1 MRMYYAKVNLNSHIH
16 ELHNKQITLQE
27 VMENVERNFNE
38 GLMYEKEIPVLNPET
53 KEFSYETHE
62 FKVREIYSVG
72 KREITGRIGKES
84 HVYVNQEN
92 NEKEL
97 VRKSVDN
104 IEIVNFYWDM
114 DNEIIMFHT
123 RTRFGHK
130 EFVDAFQHFLNEAT
144 KKGKGYKFEVSLL
157 TDNISLENVKQ
168 NLKKLKSIKYIEI
181 SIIPPNPDD
190 DILEEIEVNKEE
202 YLKRYDEGNITKKIN
217 ILESSGRKGLNV
229 DSQILTDNF
238 KEISSIH
245 SGLKI
250 ETSLNR
256 GYVRIKAIDSKGRI
270 YNTGEKTPMKS
281 TLNLV
286 GDNIIK
292 FAEECKSELARIFTG
307 GL

>member
-16 ELHNKQITLQE
+16 ELHNKKITIQE
-27 VMENVERNFNE
+27 VMENVEKNFHE
-38 GLMYEKEIPVLNPET
+38 GLIYEKDIPVLNPET
-53 KEFSYETHE
+53 KEFSHETHE
-62 FKVREIYSVG
+62 FKVREIFSVG

-84 HVYVNQEN
+84 LVYVNQEN

-97 VRKSVDN
+97 VRKSVNN

-130 EFVDAFQHFLNEAT
+130 EFVDSFQHFLNEAT
-144 KKGKGYKFEVSLL
+144 KKGKGYKFEVSLM

-168 NLKKLKSIKYIEI
+168 NLKSLKAIKYIEI

-190 DILEEIEVNKEE
+190 DILEEIEINKED
-202 YLKRYDEGNITKKIN
+202 YLERYDEGNITKKIS

-229 DSQILTDNF
+229 DSQILDENF

-256 GYVRIKAIDSKGRI
+256 GYVKIKAIDSRGRI
-270 YNTGEKTPMKS
+270 YDTGEKTPVKS
-281 TLNLV
+281 TLNQV
-286 GDNIIK
+286 GDNILK
-292 FAEECKSELARIFTG
+292 FAEECKNELARIFTG